1 MILQTQTF
9 VEKTINCPFYQQNCV
24 TVMSFKCIYIFFKI
38 MYNLCIT
45 ARIKADSCV
54 FLQSYCKKTFQ
65 PDALS
70 TQCFE
75 DFAVNKCLVELDICK
90 EFLVKIYSCCLHFQK
105 HKHTHVHICFPW
117 ILFKEKIV
125 MTYSKVHFRAFH
137 FKFRLIFS
145 CEES

>member
-1 MILQTQTF
+1 
-9 VEKTINCPFYQQNCV
+9 
-24 TVMSFKCIYIFFKI
+24 

-45 ARIKADSCV
+45 DHIKAEAVYFCRAIV
-54 FLQSYCKKTFQ
+54 NKTFQ

-75 DFAVNKCLVELDICK
+75 DFGVKQCLVELGICK

-117 ILFKEKIV
+117 L
-125 MTYSKVHFRAFH
+125 
-137 FKFRLIFS
+137 
-145 CEES
+145 